1 MSHLRFSKELLD
13 EEIPKIK
20 EQFSWARRNML
31 KCEPDT
37 PQHQKWFDL
46 MLHLGLQVIEMQ
58 EMAKDAPSET
68 GD

>member
-1 MSHLRFSKELLD
+1 LD
-13 EEIPKIK
+13 EEIPKTK

-31 KCEPDT
+31 KCEPYT

>member
-1 MSHLRFSKELLD
+1 M
-13 EEIPKIK
+13 P
-20 EQFSWARRNML
+20 
-31 KCEPDT
+31 KCEPYT

>member
-1 MSHLRFSKELLD
+1 
-13 EEIPKIK
+13 
-20 EQFSWARRNML
+20 ML

>member
-1 MSHLRFSKELLD
+1 MFSKELLD